1 MASHGQM
8 TCEDLHKIEYC
19 MCVLRG
25 TNLTAKP
32 QHAKERNSR
41 GAPTRRTGIPGD
53 DRTDARAAHRHVIDS
68 FIGGRWSARS
78 EDGVGTDVLLV
89 GGWGADEIRPLR
101 LSRQPFR
108 DIWKSVASG
117 DTDRYCCPILCRSRT
132 VLLVSALLSE
142 FFSQARPF
150 VQFSEANNHGRTELG
165 RQASGHGTNP
175 RTGSPQRRAG
185 KAATPRL
192 PPRRGQDTH
201 AATHPQLSVPAS
213 VAVRLRSMCVGPRPQ
228 RNEHLASRARPN
240 RFFPRRRSPR
250 LRLLLPPNS
259 SAPSHR

>member
-1 MASHGQM
+1 MASHGQT

-101 LSRQPFR
+101 LTSGSPSRQATR
-108 DIWKSVASG
+108 TGTVV
-117 DTDRYCCPILCRSRT
+117 RYCAGHAQYYWCRPCCP
-132 VLLVSALLSE
+132 
-142 FFSQARPF
+142 
-150 VQFSEANNHGRTELG
+150 N
-165 RQASGHGTNP
+165 
-175 RTGSPQRRAG
+175 
-185 KAATPRL
+185 
-192 PPRRGQDTH
+192 
-201 AATHPQLSVPAS
+201 
-213 VAVRLRSMCVGPRPQ
+213 
-228 RNEHLASRARPN
+228 
-240 RFFPRRRSPR
+240 FFPKPDR
-250 LRLLLPPNS
+250 LSS
-259 SAPSHR
+259 SAKPTTTEEPS